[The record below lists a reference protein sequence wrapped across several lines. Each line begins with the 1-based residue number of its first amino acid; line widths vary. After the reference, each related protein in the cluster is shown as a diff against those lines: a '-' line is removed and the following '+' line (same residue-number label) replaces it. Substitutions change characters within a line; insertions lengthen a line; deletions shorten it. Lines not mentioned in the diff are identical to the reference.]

1 MEDDR
6 RALLSRVPKGLK
18 ARCCCRAGGALGKV
32 GEGLEEVEGSGGG
45 RTNACRYAL
54 FKCQFLALLASHEIP
69 QRPSTHGLSCSRL
82 ITMAHGLRRR
92 LPASCTDL
100 TAS

>member
-6 RALLSRVPKGLK
+6 RALLSRVPKGLS
-18 ARCCCRAGGALGKV
+18 ARCCCRVCRALCKV
-32 GEGLEEVEGSGGG
+32 DGGLEEVEGSGGG
-45 RTNACRYAL
+45 RTNACRSAL

-69 QRPSTHGLSCSRL
+69 QRPSTHCLSCSRL
-82 ITMAHGLRRR
+82 ITMADGLRRR
-92 LPASCTDL
+92 LPTSCTDL